1 MAMLE
6 TCQEARRNVT
16 IHEMDC
22 PKCRKT
28 MEVFLRE
35 GAVTEDTK
43 CEACGY
49 VVPEGTH
56 IESEK

>member
-16 IHEMDC
+16 IQEIAC
-22 PKCRKT
+22 PKCGKPV
-28 MEVFLRE
+28 EVFLRE

-43 CEACGY
+43 CEVCGY
-49 VVPEGTH
+49 VIPEGTH
-56 IESEK
+56 LE